1 MLLVALVSLLMVQP
15 AMAKPNRQTVK
26 FYVYLHCDGC
36 VQKVMK
42 NIAYEKGVKDIV
54 CSLDSQT
61 VVVTYDAAKTSVPQL
76 QEAFE
81 KIGKPASLTQP
92 TEKSSPASTHI
103 HTHTSTHDH
112 PSTHTHNDAATHT
125 HTPAAA
131 PTHK

>member
-1 MLLVALVSLLMVQP
+1 MKKNILMLLVALVSLLMVQP

-92 TEKSSPASTHI
+92 TEKSSPA
-103 HTHTSTHDH
+103 HTSTHDH
-112 PSTHTHNDAATHT
+112 PHTHSHD
-125 HTPAAA
+125 
-131 PTHK
+131 HK